1 MIYIKVPSSKYVVQS
16 DDSVIYQVLLT
27 GILAVELI
35 HTGIDPESMLKR
47 EHNIK
52 DILSEEKLRSL
63 YYDGAK
69 LLHSCIGNGDNLY
82 LVIDFNDNT
91 SILRW
96 KASINCIFEN
106 ASEGKFVIHSLL
118 PIVAIKNNGYWLEYH
133 LTSTSACHLAY
144 KIDGCHDASFPEMY
158 SWPRESDITYTKFG
172 RSKEGSKVNKVKN
185 ICLSGVKLVP
195 PGHINVFMPRAV
207 YYNKPYGDL
216 IQFKSGYIV
225 SKTKDIYQI
234 LSAYKKIVNKTID
247 DNDKKDLIGISLLS
261 KCLDNVI
268 DKCKLYATNC
278 LFPYRMVT
286 TATTRQIYTKKI
298 SRYLDSWIKYYR
310 LEKIIRFDENR
321 NTSLTIDSLSDSLFG
336 QTQDTDKRP
345 EEEKVEYDDFCS
357 NLFDEKPI
365 EEYDNREF
373 FNNNNINKERI
384 MKDSGMF
391 GNMMEK
397 FKSMIVPVTDPN
409 LKITMDGNVAVR
421 NSEGT
426 YVTID
431 SENNLVEYPADF
443 TISVPIYVIKKPFA
457 SIQPGEIVRK
467 GNTYAKVIGKNA
479 DGSLKCLSFSGYTT
493 TKKGV
498 TDFMLGASYGDVVV
512 NIMNI
517 QNSGINPMMLMLMND
532 GGETN
537 LKDMMM
543 FMMMSGQGG
552 QMNPMMLMMLMGD
565 KAGGSSKMMETM
577 MMMSMMGG
585 MGNMNQGM
593 GNMGGCFNN
602 MFGGTGFQNPFTAAF
617 NSMNPG
623 KNKKVVTPEPETVT
637 DEKADE

>member
-1 MIYIKVPSSKYVVQS
+1 MIYIEVPSSSYQIQS
-16 DDSVIYQVLLT
+16 DDCVIYQSILT
-27 GILAVELI
+27 GMLTYSILSDGLNHDRIKHLDSMIPTDRIDAGASGMKNLYLNGVRLLSDSVHSGRHLYLTVDGYPNKEGYRSSDMSRIFDWKSFYNKLDDSIQDGRIVITSLLPMITIPTPSKDMSVLSEYHLSKSSAKYLSYLI
-35 HTGIDPESMLKR
+35 NWNQTKTFYLCDIYVWERSDQCAFKNMEESDFKKIRYHLDIENVQFNSPKKCYSSVRTGMFLHEQYFGDFPHYFLHEFNDIVNVLGAYNSVWKRLSAHHGNEESMLLFKHCFI
-47 EHNIK
+47 EIVDK
-52 DILSEEKLRSL
+52 VFK
-63 YYDGAK
+63 YATV
-69 LLHSCIGNGDNLY
+69 C
-82 LVIDFNDNT
+82 
-91 SILRW
+91 
-96 KASINCIFEN
+96 
-106 ASEGKFVIHSLL
+106 LL
-118 PIVAIKNNGYWLEYH
+118 PYSLSKSEKSEIVQQMVKSFRWYVSANNIPEEFDMTDLNPFLREYLE
-133 LTSTSACHLAY
+133 
-144 KIDGCHDASFPEMY
+144 
-158 SWPRESDITYTKFG
+158 
-172 RSKEGSKVNKVKN
+172 
-185 ICLSGVKLVP
+185 
-195 PGHINVFMPRAV
+195 
-207 YYNKPYGDL
+207 NKPVTSHGD
-216 IQFKSGYIV
+216 
-225 SKTKDIYQI
+225 
-234 LSAYKKIVNKTID
+234 YKPELLYRRPIFNHFD
-247 DNDKKDLIGISLLS
+247 DDPI
-261 KCLDNVI
+261 
-268 DKCKLYATNC
+268 
-278 LFPYRMVT
+278 
-286 TATTRQIYTKKI
+286 
-298 SRYLDSWIKYYR
+298 
-310 LEKIIRFDENR
+310 E
-321 NTSLTIDSLSDSLFG
+321 
-336 QTQDTDKRP
+336 DTD
-345 EEEKVEYDDFCS
+345 
-357 NLFDEKPI
+357 
-365 EEYDNREF
+365 NRI
-373 FNNNNINKERI
+373 FNTNINNKNT

-457 SIQPGEIVRK
+457 SIQTGEIVRK

-565 KAGGSSKMMETM
+565 KAGGNSKMMETM

-585 MGNMNQGM
+585 MNQGM
-593 GNMGGCFNN
+593 NMNFGGFGN
-602 MFGGTGFQNPFTAAF
+602 MFGGGAKMQNPFA
-617 NSMNPG
+617 SMFGNMAPG
-623 KNKKVVTPEPETVT
+623 KKVAKPEEEDHNDAPAE
-637 DEKADE
+637 E